1 MTSHDSLVIRRNT
14 RTSRIAQGAL
24 GLLVMLMFL
33 VVLGDN
39 KAWQGKI
46 IDVCVLVVLA
56 TMWNLLTGYSGLVS
70 IGQQA
75 FVGLGAYGLIVM
87 ANGFGLNIYV
97 AIIPAAM
104 IASLL
109 AIPIGFIAFRL
120 RGGYFAIG
128 TWVLA
133 EVVRLVMK
141 SIRSDVVGAG
151 TGTSLKVPESL
162 KEGRYTTTGVMI
174 VVITVIAVVSTYV
187 FLRSRFGLALQAVR
201 DNEGGAHS
209 LGVDA
214 YRIRFLVYIVASFF
228 TSVSAAAYYIKSLNV
243 QPDAAFSIGSWT
255 APIIVIVVIGGIG
268 TIEGPIIG
276 AVLYYLVR
284 DYVSSHE
291 FFSDPTFLILTG
303 VVAVLF
309 SMFVK
314 GGIWGL
320 VTSRF
325 PGFTIFPVRRQIHL
339 DNVNFDQRGLGK

>member
-1 MTSHDSLVIRRNT
+1 VTSHDSLVIRRNS
-14 RTSRIAQGAL
+14 RTSRIAQAVL
-24 GLLVMLMFL
+24 GLVVFLML
-33 VVLGDN
+33 VVALGDN

-46 IDVCVLVVLA
+46 IDICVLVVLA

-70 IGQQA
+70 IGQQV

-87 ANGFGLNIYV
+87 ANGLGLNIYV
-97 AIIPAAM
+97 SIIPAA
-104 IASLL
+104 IITSVL

-133 EVVRLVMK
+133 EVVRLVIK

-151 TGTSLKVPESL
+151 TGTSLKVPETL
-162 KEGRYTTTGVMI
+162 KDGRYTTTGVVI
-174 VVITVIAVVSTYV
+174 VVVTVTAVVSTYV

-201 DNEGGAHS
+201 DNEGGARS

-214 YRIRFLVYIVASFF
+214 YRVRFIVFIVASFF
-228 TSVSAAAYYIKSLNV
+228 TSLAAATYYIKGLNV
-243 QPDAAFSIGSWT
+243 QPDAAFSISSWT
-255 APIIVIVVIGGIG
+255 APIIVMVVIGGIG

-276 AVLYYLVR
+276 AILYYLVR

-291 FFSDPTFLILTG
+291 FFSDPAFLIVTG

-325 PGFTIFPVRRQIHL
+325 PGFTIFPVRRQVHL
-339 DNVNFDQRGLGK
+339 DNVNFDQRGHGK